1 MGGAVAK
8 SFRVLEAMSAMRG
21 AVRLS
26 TLADEVG
33 LQKSTVHRVLAEL
46 IDLGYVEQDVTTG
59 LYRASLR
66 TWEIGSAVI
75 ADLPIR
81 QIAANA
87 LHELHQQTGETVS
100 LVTRSGDD
108 ALYLD
113 KIISPRPARFS
124 TRVGSRIAL
133 PLTVGGLAIL
143 AASDDGADVIGRVAS
158 RSDLPTPVDVEGTL
172 RVLDTVRR
180 RGYAVSSARHSITG
194 IGAAILDRGQHPAA
208 ALIVSAPTARMPSAQ
223 RTTTIER
230 VVDAAAR
237 LSESLGRA

>member
-8 SFRVLEAMSAMRG
+8 SFQVLEAVSAMRG
-21 AVRLS
+21 PVRLS
-26 TLADEVG
+26 NLADELG

-46 IDLGYVEQDVTTG
+46 VELGYVEQDAATG
-59 LYRASLR
+59 LYRPTLR
-66 TWEIGSAVI
+66 TWEIGSAVL

-81 QIAANA
+81 QVAANT
-87 LHELHQQTGETVS
+87 LHDLHRQTGETVS

-124 TRVGSRIAL
+124 TRVGSRVPL

-143 AASDDGADVIGRVAS
+143 AAGDDGADVVARVAA
-158 RSDLPTPVDVEGTL
+158 RTDLPTPLDVDGTL
-172 RVLDTVRR
+172 RTLDTIRR
-180 RGYAVSSARHSITG
+180 RGYSVTSARHRITG
-194 IGAAILDRGQHPAA
+194 IGAAILDRDQRPAG
-208 ALIVSAPTARMPSAQ
+208 ALIVSAPTDRLPGAQ
-223 RTTTIER
+223 RTTTIEL

-237 LSESLGRA
+237 LSESLGRT